1 MCVLHIYTNPNYSK
15 NTMTSPTELHA
26 DYDALSQSQAL
37 LQDAL
42 DKVLLPLAELCLAK
56 GLTIQPLEERLR
68 HAFVQA
74 AMNAH
79 GNQLPQRL
87 TSRISATTGLTRR
100 EVARIQ
106 ADEQAPA
113 AARKMRPSSASELFT
128 RWMTQPELRDA
139 DGQPMALPRLGAAP
153 SFEQLA
159 QSITQDVHPRSL
171 LDELCRLNLAV
182 WDVETDE
189 VSLLKSAFVPR
200 GDWARMTAFLA
211 DNVGD
216 HVRAASANVLGSG
229 KEHME
234 QAIFAD
240 ELSVQSLQAFRDMM
254 AAQWQHML
262 DSLVPQLEQLIE
274 DDKLAGRIQNQRVR
288 IGLYT
293 WSQPMAGTTRRF
305 TVVPKST
312 GADAISPTP
321 AAPTPA
327 SSSDSE

>member
-1 MCVLHIYTNPNYSK
+1 M
-15 NTMTSPTELHA
+15 NTPTELYA
-26 DYDALSQSQAL
+26 DQDALSQSQAL
-37 LQDAL
+37 LQQAL
-42 DKVLLPLAELCLAK
+42 DKVLLPMAELCLAK
-56 GLTIQPLEERLR
+56 GLSIQSVEERLR

-74 AMNAH
+74 AINAH

-87 TSRISATTGLTRR
+87 NSRISATTGLTRR

-106 ADEQAPA
+106 AENETPTP
-113 AARKMRPSSASELFT
+113 ARKTRPSSATELFT
-128 RWMTQPELRDA
+128 RWMTLPELRDA

-171 LDELCRLNLAV
+171 LDELCRLNMAV
-182 WDVETDE
+182 WDVETDL
-189 VSLLKSAFVPR
+189 VSLTQAAFVPR

-216 HVRAASANVLGSG
+216 HLRAASANVLNSG

-240 ELSVQSLQAFRDMM
+240 ELSVQSLQAFREMM
-254 AAQWQHML
+254 AAQWQQML
-262 DSLVPQLEQLIE
+262 DSLVPQLEQFIA
-274 DDKLAGRIQNQRVR
+274 DDKQAGRIQNQRVR

-305 TVVPKST
+305 SVVPKTASAT
-312 GADAISPTP
+312 TP
-321 AAPTPA
+321 INPA
-327 SSSDSE
+327 NPAE